1 MKSGSLSPKRACP
14 VMCRILIR
22 IILKMI
28 FYHNTEISSALIGRA
43 LWLIKVQFM
52 WKWRCD
58 GGAIGFLYLVR
69 VISRT
74 STEMDV
80 KSLSVIGKN
89 KQTNKQT
96 NQQQFS
102 MVYTLIEHRNDV
114 KMSKSGSETTRLR
127 PVVPLE
133 FLKFWRHFMVDKSM
147 LWTWKFVVRL
157 LTSAFLAILAVKV
170 ILISWR

>member
-1 MKSGSLSPKRACP
+1 M
-14 VMCRILIR
+14 
-22 IILKMI
+22 
-28 FYHNTEISSALIGRA
+28 
-43 LWLIKVQFM
+43 
-52 WKWRCD
+52 
-58 GGAIGFLYLVR
+58 R

-96 NQQQFS
+96 NQQQCS

-133 FLKFWRHFMVDKSM
+133 FLKF
-147 LWTWKFVVRL
+147 
-157 LTSAFLAILAVKV
+157 
-170 ILISWR
+170 

>member
-1 MKSGSLSPKRACP
+1 
-14 VMCRILIR
+14 
-22 IILKMI
+22 MI

-52 WKWRCD
+52 WKWLCD

-96 NQQQFS
+96 N
-102 MVYTLIEHRNDV
+102 
-114 KMSKSGSETTRLR
+114 KSTT
-127 PVVPLE
+127 
-133 FLKFWRHFMVDKSM
+133 
-147 LWTWKFVVRL
+147 
-157 LTSAFLAILAVKV
+157 
-170 ILISWR
+170 ISHGLYSYRA